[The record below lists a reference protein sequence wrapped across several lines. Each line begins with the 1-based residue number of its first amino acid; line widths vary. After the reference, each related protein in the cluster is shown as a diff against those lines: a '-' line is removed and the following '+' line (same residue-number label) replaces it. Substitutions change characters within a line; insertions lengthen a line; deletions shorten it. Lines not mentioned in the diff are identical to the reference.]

1 MTKPKTPPKPKR
13 PKQPT
18 AKQMKEDIEFYLA
31 LKAMP
36 PEKLGTLAPMLEAA
50 TESYEKML
58 ALQEKEARAL
68 EALAAA
74 KKKLH
79 AAHIAMAEARIAD
92 ILSSGPNDYL
102 DDDDPQHPGGDMG
115 GGGSPTL
122 H

>member
-36 PEKLGTLAPMLEAA
+36 PEKLGTLAPILEAA
-50 TESYEKML
+50 TASYEKML
-58 ALQEKEARAL
+58 ALQKEAARAK
-68 EALAAA
+68 EAVAAA

-79 AAHIAMAEARIAD
+79 AAHIAMADARIAD
-92 ILSSGPNDYL
+92 ILSSGPTDYL
-102 DDDDPQHPGGDMG
+102 DDDEAQFPGGDKA

>member
-13 PKQPT
+13 PKRLSARQL
-18 AKQMKEDIEFYLA
+18 KEDIEFFLA

-36 PEKLGTLAPMLEAA
+36 PEKLGTLAPILEEA
-50 TESYEKML
+50 TASYEKML
-58 ALQEKEARAL
+58 ALQKEAARAE

-79 AAHIAMAEARIAD
+79 ESHIAMAEARIAD
-92 ILSSGPNDYL
+92 ILNSGPDDYL
-102 DDDDPQHPGGDMG
+102 DDDELERRDGTQA
-115 GGGSPTL
+115 GSRPPTL

>member
-13 PKQPT
+13 PKRLSARQL
-18 AKQMKEDIEFYLA
+18 KEDIDFYLA

-36 PEKLGTLAPMLEAA
+36 PEKLGALAPILKAA
-50 TESYEKML
+50 TASYEKML
-58 ALQEKEARAL
+58 ALEKEAARAE

-79 AAHIAMAEARIAD
+79 ESHIAMAEARIAD
-92 ILSSGPNDYL
+92 ILNSGPNDYL
-102 DDDDPQHPGGDMG
+102 DDDELPHPD
-115 GGGSPTL
+115 GSQADSRPPTL